1 MVATVGSIQVAFRS
15 DMAAYEASL
24 KAGEKS
30 TGRFERNANRAT
42 QGVGQSFIRMGGLAK
57 AAIGGLVAGVAAGGI
72 TALVGEFR
80 DVAKA
85 IATIGDRARQAGL
98 DAASFQKIAFVADQ
112 NRIEVDD
119 LTSGIREM
127 QLRMDEF
134 IISAG
139 KSGSGAEALQRLGY
153 TVDELRDKLQNP
165 LDLFTEI
172 VGRIEKF
179 DKAAQIR
186 LFDEVFGGDGERLI
200 RVLDQGEAG
209 IRAMVQQAVDLNL
222 VLSDEVIES
231 AAELDRRFNIVA
243 QTVGSSLKRAIVE
256 AAQALQDFISA
267 FNGFEAQRTAAL
279 DEQLVILGK
288 ERLDVE
294 RQILELRDKQRR
306 GEGVGDGILG
316 TGIGES
322 TIGEALAVHER
333 RMEALSAEEEKI
345 LAVVAARRQAADV
358 PAPPAGET
366 WTPPA
371 FTAGGGGRAKGA
383 ASADR
388 EAEAVRRLIAELE
401 EELRL
406 IGATDLER
414 DISTTLRQAG
424 AAATDEQRAKIV
436 GLVAALH
443 AEAEAQQRAGEAMS
457 LYRDIAGGV
466 LNDLRGALA
475 DGKLEW
481 AELADVAINALN
493 KIVDKLL
500 NDLLDAIFTVN
511 KAGIGGGGGGD
522 FLGTLGTLN
531 LTKGL

>member
-1 MVATVGSIQVAFRS
+1 MVATIGSIQVAFRS

-30 TGRFERNANRAT
+30 TGRFERNANRAAL
-42 QGVGQSFIRMGGLAK
+42 GVGQSFIRMGGLAK
-57 AAIGGLVAGVAAGGI
+57 AAIGGLVAGVAAAGVTGAVG
-72 TALVGEFR
+72 ALR
-80 DVAKA
+80 DVARSVA
-85 IATIGDRARQAGL
+85 EIGDQAKRAGVSAKVFQEWSAVAQAARIPVDSLTDGL
-98 DAASFQKIAFVADQ
+98 KELS
-112 NRIEVDD
+112 
-119 LTSGIREM
+119 
-127 QLRMDEF
+127 LRADEF
-134 IISAG
+134 IVTGAG
-139 KSGSGAEALQRLGY
+139 PAAEAFARLGY
-153 TVDELRDKLQNP
+153 SATDLKTKLADP
-165 LDLFTEI
+165 SALLLEMI
-172 VGRIEKF
+172 GRLGQL

-186 LFDEVFGGDGERLI
+186 IADELFGGTGGERFVELI
-200 RVLDQGEAG
+200 SQGTDG
-209 IRAMVQQAVDLNL
+209 IRATIDEAHRLGN

-231 AAELDRRFNIVA
+231 AAELDRKFNLVA
-243 QTVGSSLKRAIVE
+243 QTVGNSLKRAIVE
-256 AAQALQDFISA
+256 AAEALQNFISA

-279 DEQLVILGK
+279 DERLAALGK

-306 GEGVGDGILG
+306 GEGVGDGIFG

-345 LAVVAARRQAADV
+345 LAVVAARRKAQET

-388 EAEAVRRLIAELE
+388 EAEAVRRLISELE

-414 DISTTLRQAG
+414 DISTTLRRAG